1 MTLKDKIIRDMKAAQ
16 KGGDKLKLN
25 VTRLPLSEIKY
36 KEKESGKEAEDQE
49 ITEVLSSAVKRRKET
64 IEKFQMGR
72 RDDLVE
78 KEKAELELIKNYLP
92 PKLSEQELILLID
105 KTINEVK
112 SEGPKDLG
120 KVMKALMSK
129 VKGRADGKEVNI
141 LVSSRLES
149 TSF

>member
-1 MTLKDKIIRDMKAAQ
+1 MTLKDKSIRDAKAAQ

-49 ITEVLSSAVKRRKET
+49 ITEVLSSAVRRRKEA
-64 IEKFQMGR
+64 IEKFQMGAR
-72 RDDLVE
+72 NDLVE

-92 PKLSEQELILLID
+92 PMLSGQELILLID

-120 KVMKALMSK
+120 KVMKVLMPK
-129 VKGRADGKEVNI
+129 VKRRADGKEVNI
-141 LVSSRLES
+141 LVCSRLES